1 MASTKL
7 IAEEHA
13 TGKTKNIYEEIKSRL
28 EIPGGPKHAGFGD
41 LQILWQTL
49 GADASGGPHGNALQ
63 SRPGGGAKIQES
75 HAIARNRLKEVLPMG
90 PLDGLNPGTETFQ
103 PLDTSVKPNL

>member
-28 EIPGGPKHAGFGD
+28 EIPGGPKHAGFGY
-41 LQILWQTL
+41 LQIIWQTL
-49 GADASGGPHGNALQ
+49 GAD
-63 SRPGGGAKIQES
+63 
-75 HAIARNRLKEVLPMG
+75 
-90 PLDGLNPGTETFQ
+90 T
-103 PLDTSVKPNL
+103 

>member
-28 EIPGGPKHAGFGD
+28 EAPVGPKHAGFGFFRVPR
-41 LQILWQTL
+41 QIFR
-49 GADASGGPHGNALQ
+49 ASLTARLSEPAWRGGEDSGKSCN
-63 SRPGGGAKIQES
+63 
-75 HAIARNRLKEVLPMG
+75 
-90 PLDGLNPGTETFQ
+90 
-103 PLDTSVKPNL
+103 

>member
-28 EIPGGPKHAGFGD
+28 EIPGGPKHAGFGYP
-41 LQILWQTL
+41 QILWQTL
-49 GADASGGPHGNALQ
+49 GADASAGLMATPFRAGPAGGRRFRKVTQ
-63 SRPGGGAKIQES
+63 SQES
-75 HAIARNRLKEVLPMG
+75 HGI
-90 PLDGLNPGTETFQ
+90 D
-103 PLDTSVKPNL
+103 